1 MDKLQHFAK
10 DESGVTAIEYGIIAA
25 AFGMML
31 IAVMPSVGGSLS
43 ALFEAI
49 NAGFDTVAAPAEPG

>member
-10 DESGVTAIEYGIIAA
+10 NESGVTAIEYGIIAA
-25 AFGMML
+25 AMGMML
-31 IAVMPSVGGSLS
+31 IAVMPAVEGPLD
-43 ALFEAI
+43 ALFQAI